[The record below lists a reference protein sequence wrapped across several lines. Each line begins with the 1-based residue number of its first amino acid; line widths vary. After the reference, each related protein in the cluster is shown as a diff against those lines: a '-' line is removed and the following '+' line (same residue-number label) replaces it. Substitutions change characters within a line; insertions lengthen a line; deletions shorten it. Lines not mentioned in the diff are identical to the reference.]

1 MEYLGENA
9 LAKYKCDLDRQY
21 YSPDAEVGINV
32 AGTKTELQLVQRMGR
47 ILRKH
52 GDQRPHFH
60 HYVAVPDEQHLEG
73 VDGKALAQELY
84 WVRELSE
91 RIGRQ
96 PDIEPAAVDPD
107 VVARARQRGNE
118 LWAEELIAEED
129 VESVDGPIDLEEILA
144 SLTPRAAEIL
154 LDEVSFQD
162 GSVLEAEWERGMAAF
177 RERSHMPPN
186 QLQQVWWLYPIY
198 QDHATNLRALL
209 EAAQERDEPDGV
221 PGAENDSSNS
231 PGGSSPGSSPESDPE
246 DSGSQ
251 SNRGGSLLDC
261 PLEPQELD
269 RLRDVVELAPTSN
282 GELADQ
288 WGYESGS
295 DVYQYLSSVLDKYY
309 TRDTE
314 KYIVPTE
321 SGREAVESWII
332 TCPGCEGDIA
342 PVDDRGW
349 ECQRCGFLYG
359 ECPEC
364 GGPFE
369 KAEDA
374 AGCLE
379 CEYNRG

>member
-288 WGYESGS
+288 WGYES
-295 DVYQYLSSVLDKYY
+295 QYLTKHRQL
-309 TRDTE
+309 T
-314 KYIVPTE
+314 
-321 SGREAVESWII
+321 
-332 TCPGCEGDIA
+332 
-342 PVDDRGW
+342 
-349 ECQRCGFLYG
+349 
-359 ECPEC
+359 
-364 GGPFE
+364 
-369 KAEDA
+369 
-374 AGCLE
+374 
-379 CEYNRG
+379 